1 MAAVSSSQ
9 SSRIASP
16 EIIDVDALDDDGI
29 VYAGYNQRHPPQPV
43 AGPSAGP
50 SSSAHAGH
58 DDEVTYTGFRVR
70 SPRRAS
76 RAHSSARAGPS
87 VGSSGENAIVL
98 DDDEYFPVPGSSR
111 RSHRHRS
118 RLFSPPPPPAQR
130 GHTPGVPPLPPHLA
144 AQASHP
150 RRHRAHVVPPPIRPL
165 PNPLPFEAG
174 LPPARQRLP
183 PRNEPPP
190 PAAAPRSHHQPAM
203 GLGGALIALNRQNAI
218 QEANRANRE
227 RERASRGFNLPSFTD
242 ILRRMTG
249 FGDEGS
255 EPARPEANGAGWR
268 SRLWPWSWGLPTLE
282 AEHDVPFP
290 FEADEPWIRMPDR
303 IDGLRFGGGAFDPG
317 RFGPVPEKV
326 ALWKPEYTHPYKLG
340 PGFAHDFAPPEEPT
354 SGSSPIVLDEDAA
367 GPSNAGSSSS
377 SATAIETTL
386 VCGQCLDPL
395 VLAPADGSSSED
407 LKMRRVW
414 ALRCGHMLDGKCI
427 AGLMVPPEAQAAP
440 VSVEPSEEQLVAS
453 GKGKGKAM
461 PEADQPMAS
470 EMPAAKASSPEP
482 DRKGK
487 RRAVD
492 PPEGESP
499 AKRPAPSTSTPPAAT
514 TNPSSSV
521 AEPQPNSIRSRL
533 RSHARSAADVSPSEP
548 SAPGTSAHVTP
559 PTPASASAP
568 AVAAAE
574 AAHPARRSRRQP
586 GLVAPPAPAH
596 LAAHA
601 HAHARHEH
609 RRDHGHGR
617 DRDRERERGHGH
629 GHGHGRSRGKGKA
642 RAKVERP
649 PVIEAEHEWRCP
661 VAGCGCVH
669 YSVRVGGVWKTD
681 EGRGPIALFV

>member
-1 MAAVSSSQ
+1 MAAVSSSR

-29 VYAGYNQRHPPQPV
+29 VYAGYNQRLAPQPV

-50 SSSAHAGH
+50 SSSAHSSH

-76 RAHSSARAGPS
+76 RARSSAQAGLPA
-87 VGSSGENAIVL
+87 GSSGDNAIVL
-98 DDDEYFPVPGSSR
+98 DDDEYVPGPSSSR
-111 RSHRHRS
+111 RSNRHRS

-130 GHTPGVPPLPPHLA
+130 GHTPGVPPLPPHLS

-150 RRHRAHVVPPPIRPL
+150 RRSRAHVVPPPIRPL
-165 PNPLPFEAG
+165 SNPLPFEAG
-174 LPPARQRLP
+174 LPPARPRLP
-183 PRNEPPP
+183 PRNEPPA

-203 GLGGALIALNRQNAI
+203 GLGGALIALNRQNAL
-218 QEANRANRE
+218 QEANRASRE

-255 EPARPEANGAGWR
+255 EPARPDANGAGWR
-268 SRLWPWSWGLPTLE
+268 SRFWPWSWGLPSLE
-282 AEHDVPFP
+282 AEHDAPFP
-290 FEADEPWIRMPDR
+290 FDHEDAWLRVPDR
-303 IDGLRFGGGAFDPG
+303 PVDFRFGGGGFEPG

-326 ALWKPEYTHPYKLG
+326 PLWKPEYTHPYKLG
-340 PGFAHDFAPPEEPT
+340 PGFTHDFAPPEEPT
-354 SGSSPIVLDEDAA
+354 SGPGSSPIVLDEDAA

-386 VCGQCLDPL
+386 VCARCLEPL

-407 LKMRRVW
+407 MKMRRVW

-427 AGLMVPPEAQAAP
+427 AELMIPPEAPAAP
-440 VSVEPSEEQLVAS
+440 MSAEPSEEQLVAS
-453 GKGKGKAM
+453 GKGKGKAL
-461 PEADQPMAS
+461 PDADSSMQW
-470 EMPAAKASSPEP
+470 EMPVAQGSSPEP

-487 RRAVD
+487 RRMVD

-499 AKRPAPSTSTPPAAT
+499 AKRPAPSASIPPAAAT
-514 TNPSSSV
+514 ATVSSSST

-533 RSHARSAADVSPSEP
+533 RSHARNVADVSPSEP
-548 SAPGTSAHVTP
+548 SAPGPSAHVTP
-559 PTPASASAP
+559 TSAFASAP
-568 AVAAAE
+568 QAAVAHAG
-574 AAHPARRSRRQP
+574 PPPRRSRRQS
-586 GLVAPPAPAH
+586 GILVPPPPALPG
-596 LAAHA
+596 
-601 HAHARHEH
+601 AHARHEH
-609 RRDHGHGR
+609 RRDHGR
-617 DRDRERERGHGH
+617 DRGQGHGH
-629 GHGHGRSRGKGKA
+629 GHGHGGHGHGRSRGKGKG

-669 YSVRVGGVWKTD
+669 YSVRVEGVWKTD